1 MCDRGVLI
9 VLSGFSGTGKGTL
22 VKEVLRQHPQ
32 EYALSVS
39 ATTRAPRA
47 GEEHGRE
54 YFFFSESQFRD
65 MIAQDELLE
74 YACYVEHYYG
84 TPRRYV
90 EQQLSQGRH
99 VILEIECQGAM
110 QIREKMP
117 QAVLIF
123 LLPPS
128 VDELRRRLYGRGTE
142 DDAAILKRLMQAG
155 EELNYLPQF
164 DYVVVND
171 ILSDAVRDFDGIVRA
186 QTHRTAA
193 NAERICVLREEMAGI
208 VRREA
213 DFG

>member
-1 MCDRGVLI
+1 MHERGTLI

-22 VKEVLRQHPQ
+22 VKELLRQHPQ

-39 ATTRAPRA
+39 ATTRAPRP
-47 GEEHGRE
+47 GEQDGRE
-54 YFFFSESQFRD
+54 YFFFSESRFRD
-65 MIAQDELLE
+65 MIAQDALLE

-90 EQQLSQGRH
+90 EEQLSQGRH

-128 VDELRRRLYGRGTE
+128 AAELKRRLRSRGTE
-142 DDAAILKRLMQAG
+142 DETAIFKRLCQAR
-155 EELNYLPQF
+155 EELKYLPQF

-171 ILSDAVRDFDGIVRA
+171 RLGDAVSSFDGIVRA
-186 QTHRTAA
+186 QTHRTAE
-193 NAERICVLREEMAGI
+193 NAGRIAALSEEMAGI
-208 VRREA
+208 VQQEA